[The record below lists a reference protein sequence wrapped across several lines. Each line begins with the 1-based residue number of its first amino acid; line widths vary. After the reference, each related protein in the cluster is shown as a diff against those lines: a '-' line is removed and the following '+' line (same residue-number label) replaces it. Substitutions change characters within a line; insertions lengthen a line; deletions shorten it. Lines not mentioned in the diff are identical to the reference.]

1 MNLFFEFEPVRSLS
15 GVALEQ
21 ITPSTVGKVL
31 QEPDEI
37 ETNENNNFGEGSL
50 TYYFN
55 SLQLT
60 LFFNVQHLLCIA
72 VANPSFKLFDEAIF
86 NLREEELISLF
97 EKNGFPDH
105 ELDKDW
111 GEKQLVFEKAGVTIF
126 FDNQKVSE
134 IFIDV

>member
-50 TYYFN
+50 TYFFN

-60 LFFNVQHLLCIA
+60 LFFNVQNLLCIA